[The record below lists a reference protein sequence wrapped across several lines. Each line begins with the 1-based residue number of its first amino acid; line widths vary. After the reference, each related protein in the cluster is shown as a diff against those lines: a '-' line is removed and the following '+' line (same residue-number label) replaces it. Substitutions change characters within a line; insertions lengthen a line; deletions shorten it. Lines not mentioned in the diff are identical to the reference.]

1 MKSEEDSSLLGYL
14 EDSPRHPQLHLI
26 TRAVAT
32 NRPRLRSSPS
42 MVDYGFYK
50 QTAPT
55 ALSVG
60 DPLYFQPRSN
70 DMFVVRSA

>member
-55 ALSVG
+55 ASVSGILSIFSRVATTC
-60 DPLYFQPRSN
+60 L
-70 DMFVVRSA
+70 